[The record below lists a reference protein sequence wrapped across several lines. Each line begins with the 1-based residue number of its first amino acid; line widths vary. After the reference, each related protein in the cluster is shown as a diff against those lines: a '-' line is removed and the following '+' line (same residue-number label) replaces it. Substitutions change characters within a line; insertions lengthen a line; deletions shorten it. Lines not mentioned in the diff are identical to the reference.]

1 MMRCSR
7 HPHLTTAPRRLD
19 AFCKGRKRTPELHTM
34 AIRAPVMS
42 RALGD
47 PDLYLGGLHLSGG
60 PPLSSQLGG
69 DVFFCSF
76 VSCASST
83 SCSEYLHTAYEIGLI
98 MTDSHMIVNFGKA
111 GKDAPPVTMETV
123 SFVVEFSHLT
133 ERVHA
138 PLIPSVRSLSER
150 PVVPLKCPC

>member
-1 MMRCSR
+1 M
-7 HPHLTTAPRRLD
+7 
-19 AFCKGRKRTPELHTM
+19 
-34 AIRAPVMS
+34 IS

-47 PDLYLGGLHLSGG
+47 PDLCPGGLHLSGS

-83 SCSEYLHTAYEIGLI
+83 SCSEYLRTAYENELI
-98 MTDSHMIVNFGKA
+98 MTDSHVIVNFGKA
-111 GKDAPPVTMETV
+111 EKDAPPVTTATV
-123 SFVVEFSHLT
+123 SLI
-133 ERVHA
+133 
-138 PLIPSVRSLSER
+138 PLIRSLSER